1 MAYYQYEARSKQG
14 ELVSGKIKA
23 DSKLQ
28 AERKLTDEKG
38 VNVLNLSQMEGILY
52 QDIEVFSRVSSKDM
66 VIFLRQMTTLLT
78 AGISLVDSV
87 RLLGE
92 QTPNKALRS
101 ALVEVEED
109 LRQGISMSQ
118 STEKHR
124 KVFQPL
130 VVNMI
135 RAGEA
140 GGNLDEI
147 FERLAVYYEKQNR
160 IKQKV
165 ISALAYPAT
174 LGVIAIGVVMF
185 LLAVVVPSFAD
196 MFAGFDSELPWIT
209 LFVLNAGDWMQS
221 WVWLILL
228 LTVAAI
234 FGIRAARKNDDM
246 RYYLDYFML
255 KMPIVGGI
263 LQKSA
268 LARMSRTLSSLFTSS
283 VPVLQATSIVERVV
297 GNEVLANVIRDIR
310 TSLEKG
316 ESMAGPMEK
325 HWMFPPLVV
334 QMVVVGER
342 TGSLDQMLDRVA
354 LFYEEEVDQAA
365 ERLKSLME
373 PMLIAVLAVV
383 VGVIVASIAIPMFE
397 IFDTIG

>member
-38 VNVLNLSQMEGILY
+38 VHVLSLSQMEGILY
-52 QDIEVFSRVSSKDM
+52 QDIELFSRVSSKDM

-124 KVFQPL
+124 KVFAPL

-209 LFVLNAGDWMQS
+209 NFVLSAGDWMQS
-221 WVWLILL
+221 WAWVILL
-228 LTVAAI
+228 LAVAAVM
-234 FGIRAARKNDDM
+234 GIRAARKNDDM
-246 RYYLDYFML
+246 RYYLDLIML

-297 GNEVLANVIRDIR
+297 GNEVLASVIRDIR
-310 TSLEKG
+310 SSLEKG
-316 ESMAGPMEK
+316 ESMAGPMET